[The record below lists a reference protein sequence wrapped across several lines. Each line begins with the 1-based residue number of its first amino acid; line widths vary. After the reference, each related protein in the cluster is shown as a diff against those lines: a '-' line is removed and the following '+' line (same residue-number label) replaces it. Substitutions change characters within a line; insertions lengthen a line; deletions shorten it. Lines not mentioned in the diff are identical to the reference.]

1 VKAFLGLSY
10 DRAYKRFY
18 PAVDPLMSWSR
29 YMEQLS
35 DWFTENMGRDW
46 LPQVQ
51 SVFDLLHRGEDI
63 SRMMQVTGEEGV
75 SAEDFVVQQKA
86 TLVDMVYLQQDA
98 FDAVD
103 VSTGIDRQKES
114 FSLLLKIVDAK
125 IAIQSKDDIRHWFN
139 RLTDTFKNLNYAE
152 FRSDSHKNFVRA
164 IDALLTEAT

>member
-1 VKAFLGLSY
+1 
-10 DRAYKRFY
+10 
-18 PAVDPLMSWSR
+18 
-29 YMEQLS
+29 
-35 DWFTENMGRDW
+35 
-46 LPQVQ
+46 
-51 SVFDLLHRGEDI
+51 
-63 SRMMQVTGEEGV
+63 
-75 SAEDFVVQQKA
+75 
-86 TLVDMVYLQQDA
+86 MVYLQQDA